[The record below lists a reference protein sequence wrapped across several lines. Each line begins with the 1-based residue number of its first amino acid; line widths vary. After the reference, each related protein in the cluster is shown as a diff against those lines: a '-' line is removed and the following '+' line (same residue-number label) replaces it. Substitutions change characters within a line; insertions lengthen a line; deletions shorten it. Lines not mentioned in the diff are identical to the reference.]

1 MRADGNSNIPAGTQ
15 TLVRGMTIVEAVARG
30 AATLKDIGV
39 AIGCTRS
46 TTHRLIQSLVQ
57 AGFLCRDTKIGY
69 GLGPKLV
76 ELGTLARDRSPLLSV
91 ALPHLHILA
100 AKTQE
105 TVNISVVQGQEI
117 LYLEKIEGRHGNR
130 MRSKV
135 GCRMPLA
142 LTAMGKAL
150 LLNSPESGWREIYQ
164 ANLDQLVRARS
175 AIDSVLP
182 WPDYHARMRGYVA
195 EEITFDREENEPG
208 IRCVAAPVRDADGR
222 ITAALSV
229 SGPAPSM
236 SDERMSTLRFEV
248 KEAAVAVSTELGWSQ
263 RKGLRRFHH

>member
-1 MRADGNSNIPAGTQ
+1 MRATGNSNIPAGTQ
-15 TLVRGMTIVEAVARG
+15 TLMRGMAIVEAVARG

-46 TTHRLIQSLVQ
+46 TTHRLIQSLAQ
-57 AGFLCRDTKIGY
+57 AGFLSRDRKIGY
-69 GLGPKLV
+69 ALGPRLV

-91 ALPHLHILA
+91 ALPHLQTLA
-100 AKTQE
+100 AKTQQ
-105 TVNISVVQGQEI
+105 TVHISVVQGQEI
-117 LYLEKIEGRHGNR
+117 LYLEKIESRHGTR

-150 LLNSPESGWREIYQ
+150 LLDSPESGWREIYQ
-164 ANLDQLVRARS
+164 ANLDQLVRAGS
-175 AIDSVLP
+175 AIDSVP
-182 WPDYHARMRGYVA
+182 RWPDYHARMRGYVA

-248 KEAAVAVSTELGWSQ
+248 KEAAVAVSTGLGWSQ
-263 RKGLRRFHH
+263 RKGLGRYHH